1 VLFERLASEREQ
13 CYNRQDVYACTLP
26 GTCSASKRKIRI
38 KKEIEQ
44 GAIAMAN
51 KKGNRIVIK
60 LKSTE
65 SGHTYTTEKN
75 RRNDPSRLELRR
87 YDPILRRH
95 VTYRET
101 K

>member
-1 VLFERLASEREQ
+1 MAS
-13 CYNRQDVYACTLP
+13 
-26 GTCSASKRKIRI
+26 
-38 KKEIEQ
+38 
-44 GAIAMAN
+44 

-60 LKSTE
+60 MKSTE
-65 SGHTYTTEKN
+65 SGHQYTTEKN